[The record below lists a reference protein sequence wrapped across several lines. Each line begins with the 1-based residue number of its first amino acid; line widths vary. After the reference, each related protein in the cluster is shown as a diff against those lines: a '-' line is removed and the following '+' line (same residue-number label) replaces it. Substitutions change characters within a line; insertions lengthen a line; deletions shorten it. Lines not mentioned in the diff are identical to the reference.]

1 LKNRA
6 DHSAAFSRRRFLAA
20 GLAMSLQYSVSLA
33 AAARDPL
40 AILTQ
45 IYRDAVKGRGPSWI
59 DDGERPKY
67 LSKSLIALWAKSD
80 KKTPPGD
87 EGPIDFDLVCDT
99 NGLSLAGFSLKVE
112 KQDERT
118 ATIAATLAYSAGDA
132 NPGTTIVTYDL
143 VREDGQ
149 WKIDEMRG
157 SGATVWSLRD
167 MLTRSLK
174 D

>member
-1 LKNRA
+1 
-6 DHSAAFSRRRFLAA
+6 
-20 GLAMSLQYSVSLA
+20 M
-33 AAARDPL
+33 
-40 AILTQ
+40 
-45 IYRDAVKGRGPSWI
+45 
-59 DDGERPKY
+59 
-67 LSKSLIALWAKSD
+67 
-80 KKTPPGD
+80 
-87 EGPIDFDLVCDT
+87 
-99 NGLSLAGFSLKVE
+99 E